1 MKDAMATAPDRKLE
15 ASEHISPLIEVAA
28 EEHDGMRRQLEQP
41 DAEQVERV
49 RRFVAATPSP
59 RRA

>member
-1 MKDAMATAPDRKLE
+1 MRNEMATAPDVPQHEQTRGSALMGV
-15 ASEHISPLIEVAA
+15 SA

-41 DAEQVERV
+41 DVEQVERL
-49 RRFVAATPSP
+49 RRFLAATPSP

>member
-1 MKDAMATAPDRKLE
+1 MATVPDRKPE
-15 ASEHISPLIEVAA
+15 ASEHISQLIEVNA

-41 DAEQVERV
+41 DAERVERL
-49 RRFVAATPSP
+49 RRFLTATPSP